1 MKCRK
6 KSRAI
11 VRQAIKVRNRDEQ
24 KRKFNR
30 KLHEKMKS
38 EDEKARKSELVTVL
52 L

>member
-6 KSRAI
+6 KSQAI

-24 KRKFNR
+24 KRRFNR
-30 KLHEKMKS
+30 KLQKKMKS
-38 EDEKARKSELVTVL
+38 ADEKARKPGLVPVL